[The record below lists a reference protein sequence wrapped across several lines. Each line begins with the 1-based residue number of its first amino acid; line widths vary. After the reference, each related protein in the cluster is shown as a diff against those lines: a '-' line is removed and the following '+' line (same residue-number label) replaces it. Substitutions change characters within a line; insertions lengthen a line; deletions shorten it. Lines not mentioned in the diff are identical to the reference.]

1 MSLGRRQG
9 EKPGLRLFSSDSG
22 LVLFFVALEG
32 QRCLM
37 LAQTIEQSL
46 VLPRVLRK
54 GSETLAVGWEEKGEA
69 EG

>member
-1 MSLGRRQG
+1 M
-9 EKPGLRLFSSDSG
+9 
-22 LVLFFVALEG
+22 ALEG

-46 VLPRVLRK
+46 VVPRALMK
-54 GSETLAVGWEEKGEA
+54 GSETLAIGWEERGEA

>member
-1 MSLGRRQG
+1 
-9 EKPGLRLFSSDSG
+9 
-22 LVLFFVALEG
+22 
-32 QRCLM
+32 M